1 MPKFFTKPDCIDG
14 KELKII
20 GEDVSHISKVLRM
33 SAGDNIIVCD
43 GEGNDYDAVITS
55 VSKTEVVAEITGKY
69 VCDAEPSVDVTLY
82 QALPKQGKMEYII
95 QKNTELGVNKIVP
108 VYTKRC
114 VVKPSD
120 KTERWSKVAES
131 AAKQSGRGIIP
142 QVMPVISFDEAIKQM
157 QEYDLALM
165 PYECEEEC
173 KLKTVLQSTDYKN
186 VSIFIGPEGGF
197 DLKEV
202 EAAINLGV
210 KTVTLGKRILRT
222 ETAASAVLPI
232 IMYENDEM

>member
-1 MPKFFTKPDCIDG
+1 MPKFFTKPDYIDD

-43 GEGNDYDAVITS
+43 GEGNDYDAIITS
-55 VSKTEVVAEITGKY
+55 ISKTEVIAEITGKY
-69 VCDAEPSVDVTLY
+69 VCDAEPCVDVTLY

-131 AAKQSGRGIIP
+131 AAKQCGRGIIP
-142 QVMPVISFDEAIKQM
+142 KVMPVISFDEAVKQM
-157 QEYDLALM
+157 KEYDLALM
-165 PYECEEEC
+165 PYECEDEC
-173 KLKTVLQSTDYKN
+173 GLKKVLQSSKYKN
-186 VSIFIGPEGGF
+186 VSVFIGPEGGF

-202 EAAINLGV
+202 EAAINSGV

>member
-1 MPKFFTKPDCIDG
+1 MPKFFTKPDFIDD
-14 KELKII
+14 KELRIT
-20 GEDVSHISKVLRM
+20 GDDVSHISKVLRM

-55 VSKTEVVAEITGKY
+55 ISKTEVVAEITGKY
-69 VCDAEPSVDVTLY
+69 ICGAEPSVNVTLY

-95 QKNTELGVNKIVP
+95 QKNTELGIKKIVP

-120 KTERWSKVAES
+120 KSERWSKVAES
-131 AAKQSGRGIIP
+131 AAKQCGRGIIP
-142 QVMPVISFDEAIKQM
+142 DVLPTVSFAEAIEQMKQ
-157 QEYDLALM
+157 YDLALM
-165 PYECEEEC
+165 PYECEEENG
-173 KLKTVLQSTDYKN
+173 LKKVLQSSDYKTI
-186 VSIFIGPEGGF
+186 SIFIGPEGGF

-202 EAAINLGV
+202 EAAIDAGV

>member
-1 MPKFFTKPDCIDG
+1 MPKFFTKPDYISD
-14 KELKII
+14 KELKIV
-20 GEDVSHISKVLRM
+20 GEDVSHISRVLRM
-33 SAGDNIIVCD
+33 SDGDNIIVCD

-55 VSKTEVVAEITGKY
+55 ISKAEVVAQITGKY
-69 VCDAEPSVDVTLY
+69 VCDAEPCVDVILY

-95 QKNTELGVNKIVP
+95 QKNTELGVKRIVP

-131 AAKQSGRGIIP
+131 AAKQCGRGIIP
-142 QVMPVISFDEAIKQM
+142 EVMPTVSFDEAIKQM
-157 QEYDLALM
+157 SEFDLALM
-165 PYECEEEC
+165 PYECEEDVT
-173 KLKTVLQSTDYKN
+173 LKSVLTSSEYKTIS
-186 VSIFIGPEGGF
+186 VFIGPEGGF

-202 EAAINLGV
+202 EKAKESGV
-210 KTVTLGKRILRT
+210 RTVTLGKRILRT

-232 IMYENDEM
+232 IMYENNEL

>member
-1 MPKFFTKPDCIDG
+1 MPKFFTKSEYINDN
-14 KELKII
+14 ELTIV

-33 SAGDNIIVCD
+33 SAGDSIVVCD
-43 GEGNDYDAVITS
+43 GNGNDYNAVITS
-55 VSKTEVVAEITGKY
+55 ISKTEVVADIKEKY
-69 VCDAEPSVDVTLY
+69 VCDAEPVVDVTLY

-95 QKNTELGVNKIVP
+95 QKTTELGINKIVP

-131 AAKQSGRGIIP
+131 AAKQCGRGIVP
-142 QVMPVISFDEAIKQM
+142 EVTATVSFDEALKQM
-157 QEYDLALM
+157 EGFDLALM
-165 PYECEEEC
+165 PYECEEEN
-173 KLKTVLQSTDYKN
+173 KLKTVLKSSQYKN

-197 DLKEV
+197 DTKEV
-202 EAAINLGV
+202 ERAIECGI

>member
-1 MPKFFTKPDCIDG
+1 MPKFFTKTDYISDN
-14 KELKII
+14 ELKII

-33 SAGDNIIVCD
+33 SAGDDIIVCD

-55 VSKTEVVAEITGKY
+55 VSKTEVVAEIKGKY
-69 VCDAEPSVDVTLY
+69 VCDAEPCVDVILY

-95 QKNTELGVNKIVP
+95 QKNTELGVKKIIP

-120 KTERWSKVAES
+120 KSERWNKVAES
-131 AAKQSGRGIIP
+131 AAKQCGRGVIP
-142 QVMPVISFDEAIKQM
+142 EVAPTISFDEAIKQM
-157 QEYDLALM
+157 KEYDLALM
-165 PYECEEEC
+165 PYECEEDVT
-173 KLKTVLQSTDYKN
+173 LKSVLKSSEYKT

-202 EAAINLGV
+202 EVAKNAGIRQ
-210 KTVTLGKRILRT
+210 VTLGKRILRT

-232 IMYENDEM
+232 IMYENNEL